1 MSKKGMTII
10 GIIVVVVIA
19 VLGFWQPWKGSS
31 SSAAGQTAQAT
42 QTTAKAVSGSQH
54 KVLVVVYSAQ
64 NHTKKVAET
73 IAKAT
78 NGDLME
84 LQPKQPY
91 TKEDLNYRDSNSRV
105 VHEHDNPSMQD
116 IPLVTTTPKNW
127 DQYDVVFVGYP
138 IWWGIAAWPVNNF
151 VKGNYFNGKTV
162 IPFATSISSGIGES
176 DTLLAKMAGTGKW
189 MPGMRFDENPSD
201 SEVSQW
207 LKAIGF

>member
-73 IAKAT
+73 IAEAT
-78 NGDLME
+78 NGDLMVKWTP
-84 LQPKQPY
+84 L
-91 TKEDLNYRDSNSRV
+91 SR
-105 VHEHDNPSMQD
+105 
-116 IPLVTTTPKNW
+116 
-127 DQYDVVFVGYP
+127 
-138 IWWGIAAWPVNNF
+138 
-151 VKGNYFNGKTV
+151 
-162 IPFATSISSGIGES
+162 PFFANI
-176 DTLLAKMAGTGKW
+176 
-189 MPGMRFDENPSD
+189 
-201 SEVSQW
+201 
-207 LKAIGF
+207 

>member
-1 MSKKGMTII
+1 MSKKGMTVL
-10 GIIVVVVIA
+10 GIIVVVIIT
-19 VLGFWQPWKGSS
+19 VLGFWQPWKSS
-31 SSAAGQTAQAT
+31 SNAEGQTAQAT

-73 IAKAT
+73 IAEAT

-105 VHEHDNPSMQD
+105 VHEHDNPSTQD

-151 VKGNYFNGKTV
+151 VKGNNFNGKTV